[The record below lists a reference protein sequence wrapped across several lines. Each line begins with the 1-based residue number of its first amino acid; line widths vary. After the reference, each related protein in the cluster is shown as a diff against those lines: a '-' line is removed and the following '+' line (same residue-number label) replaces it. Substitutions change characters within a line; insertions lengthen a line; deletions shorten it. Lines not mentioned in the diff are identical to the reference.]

1 MGLNITV
8 LGAGAG
14 GLAATADLTLLGHD
28 VTLFELPQF
37 ESNLD
42 AVRDNDGIDISG
54 AASEGHAKPVA
65 VTSDPAAA
73 VSDADL
79 VLQAVP
85 NFAFRAFVETVG
97 PHLSEGQALVLL
109 SANTMSALEY
119 RRLLDDVG
127 APEIRLGETPSLAYA
142 VRKTSPSS
150 VNVLG
155 FKKKLIVAGLP
166 ASCSEELADLMDA
179 AFPTDIEAAD
189 SVLETSLYN
198 ANPVIHPVG
207 ALLNAGEIESPD
219 EEYYLYQNVTDSIG
233 RVMTKVDEER
243 IAIGEALGYDIKSVG
258 EIFLDWYG
266 IGENEYYATT
276 VNSIRISQ
284 IHGPIQGPDSLDHR
298 YVTED
303 VPYGLVPLSEMGDAA
318 GVETP
323 AIDSLITIADVV
335 HHTDYRANGRT
346 LDVCGVPTLDKN
358 DLVNAATVRDIHV

>member
-1 MGLNITV
+1 MGQNITV

-28 VTLFELPQF
+28 VTLFELPEF

-42 AVRDNDGIDISG
+42 AIRANGGIDISG
-54 AASEGHAKPVA
+54 AASEGHAEPA
-65 VTSDPAAA
+65 SVTSDPAAA
-73 VSDADL
+73 VADADL
-79 VLQAVP
+79 ILQAVP
-85 NFAFRAFVETVG
+85 NFAFRAFAETVG

-119 RRLLDDVG
+119 RRLLDAVG
-127 APEIRLGETPSLAYA
+127 APEIRLGEAPSLAYA

-155 FKKKLIVAGLP
+155 FKKKLTVAGLP
-166 ASCSEELADLMDA
+166 ASHTDDIVDLLDA
-179 AFPTDIEAAD
+179 AFPVDIEPAA

-219 EEYYLYQNVTDSIG
+219 DDYYLYQNVTDSIG
-233 RVMTKVDEER
+233 RVMMKVDEER
-243 IAIGEALGYDIKSVG
+243 IAIGEALGYDIQSLG
-258 EIFLDWYG
+258 EIFHDWYG

-276 VNSIRISQ
+276 VNSLRTSS

-323 AIDSLITIADVV
+323 TIDSLITIADVV
-335 HHTDYRANGRT
+335 HHTDYRADGRT
-346 LDVCGVPTLDKN
+346 LDECGVKTLDKN
-358 DLVNAATVRDIHV
+358 TLVNAATLSDLHV